1 MKFRLPRTVTEV
13 GKERAAPRPLP
24 DFRSEA
30 ALVLVGDPGAGKTTE
45 FLREAEALGSD
56 AAYLPAYDFGR
67 FSEVSRRETRTLFVD
82 GLDEMRAGQGDP
94 RPPLDAIVAGIAR
107 LSFPRFRVSCRAV
120 DWFGR
125 IDRARLKSVSRTGAL
140 TVVRLDPL
148 ADDDISRLLA
158 EHPQRKKADGFLRKV
173 REIGLFEM
181 LRNPQGLEVLVR
193 AFASGGDEWP
203 SSRREAFERACRQL
217 AEERSDE
224 HSEATN
230 SPPTADR
237 LLEAAGEWSARIL
250 LGGAAGC
257 AHRRRDA
264 DANWVAPPD
273 DAEPASRSVL
283 GTRLFAAA
291 PEEGRFVPAHRQVA
305 EFLAARYLARR
316 AEEDGNDAAELPV
329 GRILSWIT
337 AAAGGAAPT
346 PLRGLAAWFAAFCPE
361 ARAALLRAD
370 PVAMAAYGDTAGY
383 STEEKRLLLRR
394 LRDDLPEFGPHRFPA
409 EALRPLAVPP
419 MAASLREVLESPD
432 RGDVAQIAAGIALRA
447 LAVGEPMPDFSEALL
462 GIARESDRW
471 RDIRLYALDAYFHNA
486 ADEPSRDPSF
496 RRLLAELR
504 DGSVPDEEREL
515 LGTLLDRL
523 FPEAIPPAE
532 LWDYLLPQPVRLVGR
547 YDRFWLSGLTDA
559 RRRKFLPEVL
569 EALGPRLPDLWPALT
584 DRILEGL
591 PARLVARCLEEHGEK
606 TPVSRLHD
614 WLRLAMSHRWRY
626 SCGGS
631 DAEQRIANWLET
643 HREVSGDLWREA
655 LARCPDTDEFP
666 KRLREVGETLGI
678 VEPPDDF
685 GRRCLEWVREIG
697 TDRPRLAK
705 WLVSQTVE
713 RSAAEGISFEELRSK
728 IRGRRELEE
737 YLPGLLRTRLRP
749 GYLIEDRGQRDFVE
763 ERRRDA
769 AAVEVEVRAEST
781 ALRENRGTPGL
792 LHLLAG
798 QYLSSLDPAFRLLGD
813 GWRFSDPALRRV
825 AVDALALTPSRKDVP
840 DAGEI
845 LRLHSEDRLH
855 SLALPFLAGLEIL
868 ERRGAAGSAA
878 LDERQRE
885 RAIAFYLTSPSYRS
899 DSPDWFR
906 RLVREDPE
914 PAARLLVRFV
924 KMEIAAGSAVI
935 PNLDSLLLDPAHAEV
950 AARAAPELLSGFPVR
965 ARGRQVEVLDL
976 LLWSAIRYAD
986 RDALLPVIARK
997 AAAKSMTVPQ
1007 RPHWV
1012 AAGLVA
1018 APETYREGI
1027 EPLFD
1032 DREAVF
1038 SAAQFFCPDYP
1049 TNFPDE
1055 DTDPDTL
1062 RFLATRL
1069 GAMFGPE
1076 TPPDPRVRGL
1086 EDRAGEWIR
1095 GVLDEIASRVGPA
1108 PGEALETLLEE
1119 PVLERWAR
1127 TIESARRRQR
1137 IRDREAG
1144 FRHPEAERITAALRG
1159 GPPASAADLSALV
1172 AEHLDDLAR
1181 HFAGGDA
1188 NEWRSFW
1195 NDDPFGRPLEP
1206 KDEESCRDALLAAL
1220 RRRLGRDYEVTPEAR
1235 HAGGVRSDL
1244 LVRSNGYAVPI
1255 EIKREGHR
1263 ELWTAVSEPLLPRYA
1278 TSPEAAGRGIYLVLW
1293 FGGEDTAR
1301 PPKGIPPAT
1310 PDALRRRLLES
1321 LPRNERDRVEVRV
1334 LDVRPPKAR
1343 LARDTLRDTGPGGET
1358 G

>member
-13 GKERAAPRPLP
+13 GKERAAPRPLA

-30 ALVLVGDPGAGKTTE
+30 ALVLIGDPGAGKTTE
-45 FLREAEALGSD
+45 FRREAEALGSD
-56 AAYLPAYDFGR
+56 AVYLPSYDFAR
-67 FSEVSRRETRTLFVD
+67 FSEVSRGETRTLFVD
-82 GLDEMRAGQGDP
+82 GLDEMRAGAGDP
-94 RPPLDAIVAGIAR
+94 RARLDEIVAGIAR
-107 LSFPRFRVSCRAV
+107 LGFPPFRVSCRAA

-140 TVVRLDPL
+140 TVVRLDAL
-148 ADDDISRLLA
+148 SDEDIERLLR
-158 EHPQRKKADGFLRKV
+158 EHLPPEQAGGFRRKA

-203 SSRREAFERACRQL
+203 ASRREAFERACRQL
-217 AEERSDE
+217 AEERNDE
-224 HSEATN
+224 HSEVTN
-230 SPPTADR
+230 TFPTADR

-257 AHRRRDA
+257 ARRRRDA

-291 PEEGRFVPAHRQVA
+291 PEEGRFVPAHRQVT
-305 EFLAARYLARR
+305 EFLAGRYLARR
-316 AEEDGNDAAELPV
+316 VEGDGNEAAKLPV

-337 AAAGGAAPT
+337 AAAGGAVPT
-346 PLRGLAAWFAAFCPE
+346 PLRGLAAWFAAFCPQ
-361 ARAALLRAD
+361 ARAALLRTD

-383 STEEKRLLLRR
+383 SIEEKRLLLRR
-394 LRDDLPEFGPHRFPA
+394 LRDERPEFGPHGFPA

-432 RGDVAQIAAGIALRA
+432 RGDAAQVAAGIALRA

-486 ADEPSRDPSF
+486 ADEPSRDPSL

-504 DGSVPDEEREL
+504 DGCVPDEEREL

-532 LWDYLLPQPVRLVGR
+532 LWDYLLPQPVQLVGR
-547 YDRFWLSGLTDA
+547 YDSFWLFGLTDA
-559 RRRKFLPEVL
+559 RRRKVLPEVL
-569 EALGPRLPDLWPALT
+569 AAFGPRLPELWPALT
-584 DRILEGL
+584 DRILEDL
-591 PARLVARCLEEHGEK
+591 PSRLAACCLEEYGEE
-606 TPVSRLHD
+606 TPVPRLYD
-614 WLRLAMSHRWRY
+614 WLHLGMSHRWRY
-626 SCGGS
+626 GGS
-631 DAEQRIANWLET
+631 DAAQRIADWLGT
-643 HREVSGDLWREA
+643 HREALGDLWREA
-655 LARCPDTDEFP
+655 LVRCPETDEFP
-666 KRLREVGETLGI
+666 RRLLKVGETLGI
-678 VEPPDDF
+678 VERPDDF
-685 GRRCLEWVREIG
+685 GRRCLDWVREIG
-697 TDRPRLAK
+697 ADRPRLAK
-705 WLVSQTVE
+705 WLVSQAVE
-713 RSAAEGISFEELRSK
+713 RSSTEGIPFEELRSK
-728 IRGRRELEE
+728 IEGRRDLEE
-737 YLPGLLRTRLRP
+737 YLPRKTPLRP
-749 GYLIEDRGQRDFVE
+749 GYLVEDRGQRDFVE
-763 ERRRDA
+763 ERRRGD
-769 AAVEVEVRAEST
+769 AAVEVEVRAEAA
-781 ALRENRGTPGL
+781 ALRGNRGRPGL
-792 LHLLAG
+792 LHFLAG

-813 GWRFSDPALRRV
+813 GWRLSDPALRRV

-845 LRLHSEDRLH
+845 LRLHSEGRLH
-855 SLALPFLAGLEIL
+855 YLSLPFLAGLEAV
-868 ERRGAAGSAA
+868 ERKDAAGSGA

-885 RAIAFYLTSPSYRS
+885 RALAFYFTAPSYRG
-899 DSPDWFR
+899 DAPDWFR

-914 PAARLLVRFV
+914 PAARLLVRFA
-924 KMEIAAGSAVI
+924 KSEIAAGSEVI
-935 PNLDSLLLDPAHAEV
+935 PNLDLLLLDPAHAEV
-950 AARAAPELLSGFPVR
+950 ASRAAPELLSGFPVR

-1055 DTDPDTL
+1055 DTDLDTL
-1062 RFLATRL
+1062 LFLATRL

-1076 TPPDPRVRGL
+1076 MPPDPRVRGL
-1086 EDRAGEWIR
+1086 EDRAGDWIR
-1095 GVLDEIASRVGPA
+1095 SVLKEIASRVGPA
-1108 PGEALETLLEE
+1108 PGEALETLSAEPALE
-1119 PVLERWAR
+1119 PWAR
-1127 TIESARRRQR
+1127 PIESARRRQR
-1137 IRDREAG
+1137 ILDREAG
-1144 FRHPEAERITAALRG
+1144 FRHPDAERITRALRG

-1181 HFAGGDA
+1181 RFAGGDA

-1195 NDDPFGRPLEP
+1195 NEDPFGRPLEP
-1206 KDEESCRDALLAAL
+1206 KNEESCRDALLAAL

-1263 ELWTAVSEPLLPRYA
+1263 ELWTAVSEQLLSHYA

-1293 FGGEDTAR
+1293 FGGYDTAR

-1343 LARDTLRDTGPGGET
+1343 LARDTLRDTGPAGET